1 MTEFKVI
8 IQSIAHSKFTQQMK
22 TKIFLNAFYNLALIM
37 CIIGAFWAYE
47 NKSPLISIFL
57 VAAMGAFLFFK
68 VKLIKE
74 LNRELRQGSP
84 KK

>member
-1 MTEFKVI
+1 
-8 IQSIAHSKFTQQMK
+8 MK
-22 TKIFLNAFYNLALIM
+22 KKIFLNAFYNLAMILCIM
-37 CIIGAFWAYE
+37 GAFWAYE

-57 VAAMGAFLFFK
+57 VAVLAAFLFFK

-74 LNRELRQGSP
+74 LNKELKQGPP

>member
-1 MTEFKVI
+1 
-8 IQSIAHSKFTQQMK
+8 MK
-22 TKIFLNAFYNLALIM
+22 KKIFLNAFYNLAMIS

-57 VAAMGAFLFFK
+57 VAVLAAFLFFK
-68 VKLIKE
+68 VKLIKA
-74 LNRELRQGSP
+74 LNKEFRQGSQ

>member
-1 MTEFKVI
+1 
-8 IQSIAHSKFTQQMK
+8 MK
-22 TKIFLNAFYNLALIM
+22 KKIFLNAFYNLAMIL

-57 VAAMGAFLFFK
+57 VAVLAAFLFFK

-74 LNRELRQGSP
+74 LNREFRQGPP

>member
-1 MTEFKVI
+1 
-8 IQSIAHSKFTQQMK
+8 MK
-22 TKIFLNAFYNLALIM
+22 KRIFLNAFYNLALIL

-47 NKSPLISIFL
+47 NKSPLIAIFL
-57 VAAMGAFLFFK
+57 VAAMAAFLYFK

-74 LNRELRQGSP
+74 LNKEFRQGPS

>member
-1 MTEFKVI
+1 
-8 IQSIAHSKFTQQMK
+8 MK
-22 TKIFLNAFYNLALIM
+22 KKIFLNAFYNLALIL

-57 VAAMGAFLFFK
+57 IAVMAAFLFFK
-68 VKLIKE
+68 IKLIKE
-74 LNRELRQGSP
+74 LNRELRQGPP